1 MDILVRSGL
10 ISPVQTT
17 PCGSLTDR
25 AMRFIPLAGLV
36 FGLAGCAT
44 LPETIGLGTPKVAS
58 LKVQQPSSEPSPE
71 NKEIVCQ
78 IQMIDGVVVS
88 KSNGLKP
95 GHHRL
100 IVSLGAQEG
109 EFSGDVDLVV
119 PAAKEYRLK
128 AEREDDTFTLSL
140 VEVKTG
146 NIVATSSAEA
156 SQVMT
161 FQVFVMQK

>member
-1 MDILVRSGL
+1 LDIPAPPGL

-17 PCGSLTDR
+17 RSGFLATR
-25 AMRFIPLAGLV
+25 AMRFIPLAGVVL
-36 FGLAGCAT
+36 GLAGCAT
-44 LPETIGLGTPKVAS
+44 LPETIGLSTPKVAT
-58 LKVQQPSSEPSPE
+58 LKVQQPSPEPSPE
-71 NKEIVCQ
+71 SKEIVCR
-78 IQMIDGVVVS
+78 IQMIDGVMVAGS
-88 KSNGLKP
+88 DGLKP

-100 IVSLGAQEG
+100 VVSFGTQEG

-119 PAAKEYRLK
+119 PAAKDYRLK

-140 VEVKTG
+140 VEVKSG

-161 FQVFVMQK
+161 FQVFVIQK